1 MENVKKY
8 NEWYKINE
16 EGDGGGG
23 AAPSGGSGDS
33 GGGSGV
39 AFVGNNQ
46 NGQGNVVVASAPSVP
61 GSLWQTDTYNVAPGQ
76 KPNRIGSGDRVA
88 KKKEEKDE
96 VKLKGDK
103 SKKGNKTLLKTMTKF
118 SEWIG
123 PSKK

>member
-1 MENVKKY
+1 MESVKKY

-16 EGDGGGG
+16 EGDGGG
-23 AAPSGGSGDS
+23 AAPAGGSGDS

-46 NGQGNVVVASAPSVP
+46 NGQDIVVASAPNVA
-61 GSLWQTDTYNVAPGQ
+61 GSLWQTDTYNLAPGQ
-76 KPNRIGSGDRVA
+76 KPNKIGSGDRVA

-103 SKKGNKTLLKTMTKF
+103 GKGKDKTLLKTMTKF

-123 PSKK
+123 PSKSK